1 LPEKNAG
8 ETDVILETMVVG
20 PLAMNTYL
28 VGCPE
33 SREAVVVDPGDEPE
47 KILGAIDRHQLKLRY
62 ILLTHAHFDHIGAV
76 AGVKEATG
84 AVVMI
89 HKDEQ
94 IIVDN
99 LPLQTSLFG
108 FPQPSE
114 FAVDRWLKHDE
125 VIFFGAL
132 RIKVL
137 ATPGHTPGG
146 VCFLLND
153 LLYSGD
159 TLFCESIGR
168 TDLPGGSQVKL
179 LKSIHEQ
186 LWPLSGATQVYP
198 GHGPATT
205 ISHEKRYN
213 PFLIG

>member
-1 LPEKNAG
+1 
-8 ETDVILETMVVG
+8 MVVG
-20 PLAMNTYL
+20 PLTMNSYL
-28 VGCPE
+28 VGCAE
-33 SREAVVVDPGDEPE
+33 SHEAVAVDPGDEAE
-47 KILGAIDRHQLKLRY
+47 KILSLIDKHQLKLRY
-62 ILLTHAHFDHIGAV
+62 ILLTHAHFDHVGAV
-76 AGVKEATG
+76 ADVKEATG
-84 AVVMI
+84 AVVMM

-94 IIVDN
+94 IIVEN

-108 FPQPSE
+108 FPQPRA
-114 FAVDRWLKHDE
+114 FTVDQWLKHE
-125 VIFFGAL
+125 EMIFFGAL

-186 LWPLSGATQVYP
+186 LWPLPGATQVYP